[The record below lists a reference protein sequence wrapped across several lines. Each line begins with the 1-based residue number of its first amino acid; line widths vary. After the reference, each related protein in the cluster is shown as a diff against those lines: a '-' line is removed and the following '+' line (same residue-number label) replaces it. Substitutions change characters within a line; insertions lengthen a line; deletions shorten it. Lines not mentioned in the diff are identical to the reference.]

1 MPHTPDG
8 GSFRSSCFL
17 LIVLQIMALS
27 KATFLIIALRLA
39 GKLPLRGAQ
48 LIGRFLGMISWT
60 FKTQARK
67 TTDTNLKICFPE
79 LTEDQHHRM
88 IRSSLRH
95 TGQTMMEIPLM
106 WEWPVERCLELI
118 REVEGEELLA
128 EAKKDGRGLLLLAPH
143 LGNWE
148 LTGLYFSSR
157 YRMAAL
163 YSPPHIREF
172 EDYMIRVRGRIG
184 SELVRGDRRGLAR
197 LITLLREGEVAGIL
211 PDQSPRGKGTAYA
224 PFFGMDVRTMTLVSK
239 LLQKSGAKP
248 LMTFSERLKDGQGF
262 RLVIRECEP
271 GIDDPD
277 PIIATTALNKS
288 IETVVRE
295 VPEQYQWEYKRFRHR
310 PTGLPHPYRPG
321 RVCK

>member
-1 MPHTPDG
+1 
-8 GSFRSSCFL
+8 
-17 LIVLQIMALS
+17 MAVS
-27 KATFLIIALRLA
+27 KATFLILALKLA

-48 LIGRFLGMISWT
+48 LIGRLLGTLGWVFNGKS
-60 FKTQARK
+60 RK
-67 TTDTNLKICFPE
+67 VTETNLRICFPE
-79 LTEDQHHRM
+79 MPENQRRDLA
-88 IRSSLRH
+88 RSSLRH
-95 TGQTMMEIPLM
+95 TGQTLMEIPLM
-106 WEWPVERCLELI
+106 WEWSVEDCLGLI
-118 REVEGEELLA
+118 QEIEGEELL
-128 EAKKDGRGLLLLAPH
+128 EETRKDDRGLLLLAPH

-163 YSPPHIREF
+163 YSPPHIKAF
-172 EDYMIRVRGRIG
+172 EDYMIQVRGRLG

-211 PDQSPRGKGTAYA
+211 PDQSPRGKGNAYA

-248 LMTFSERLKDGQGF
+248 LVTYSERLKDSQGF

-271 GIDDPD
+271 GIADPD
-277 PIIATTALNKS
+277 PVTATTALNKS
-288 IETVVRE
+288 VENVVRE

-310 PTGLPHPYRPG
+310 PTGLPHPYKPG